1 MNFETKNALNDQVII
16 IETPKRLSVEI
27 SEEFKDILK
36 AFVDKQ
42 KYCIIIDLSVT
53 DYIDSNGLGAIVSQ
67 IATCRSNQGDIRLAS
82 PTVYI
87 DSLLEIT
94 NLNKILKI
102 FKTVDMAIESYR

>member
-1 MNFETKNALNDQVII
+1 MNFITKNALNGQVVI
-16 IETPKRLSVEI
+16 IETPKRLSVEV

-36 AFVDKQ
+36 EYVDKQ
-42 KYCIIIDLSVT
+42 KFSIIIDLSST

-87 DSLLEIT
+87 ESLLGIT

-102 FKTVDMAIESYR
+102 FKTVDLAIESYR